1 MTEREKEIIGLIHR
15 EVKPALGCTEP
26 SAVALA
32 VAKAVE
38 IMEERCPVCRI
49 GDWRLCAAFEV
60 KVAVSGNIL
69 KNGMGVGIPGTGM
82 VGLHIAAA
90 LGAVCGRSEY
100 GLEVLEDLDERAI
113 ARAKALVEEKRVKV
127 TLADTEHKLY
137 VKAAVRVD
145 SKCTESSAHNATAVI
160 EDDHDNIVE
169 TYFDDK
175 MLSDLHNE
183 GALQDEAGNGT
194 DPTLTVKEI
203 FEFADKTDFENIA
216 FILDSRK
223 LNLALSEEGLHG
235 DYGLRVGKTI
245 YCRSHKDVFG
255 DDLMSYAMALTAAA
269 SDARMAGCTLPAM
282 SNSGSGNQGITATM
296 PVIAF
301 ALRNGIDDRRIV
313 RALTLSHLVA
323 IHIKSY
329 LGKLSALCGCV
340 VASTGSSCGICYLMG
355 GGYWEICSCIKNMI
369 GNITGMVCD
378 GAKTGCAM
386 KVASGVSGAVQSA
399 VLAMDGVCISS
410 NDGII
415 EDDIEKTI
423 HNLGRIGSVGMTGTD
438 EMILDIMVC
447 K

>member
-26 SAVALA
+26 IAVALA

-49 GDWRLCAAFEV
+49 GDWRLCAACEV
-60 KVAVSGNIL
+60 EVVVSGNIL

-113 ARAKALVEEKRVKV
+113 ARAKALVEEKKIKV

-183 GALQDEAGNGT
+183 GAFKNEAGNGT

-245 YCRSHKDVFG
+245 YCTR
-255 DDLMSYAMALTAAA
+255 
-269 SDARMAGCTLPAM
+269 
-282 SNSGSGNQGITATM
+282 
-296 PVIAF
+296 
-301 ALRNGIDDRRIV
+301 
-313 RALTLSHLVA
+313 
-323 IHIKSY
+323 
-329 LGKLSALCGCV
+329 
-340 VASTGSSCGICYLMG
+340 
-355 GGYWEICSCIKNMI
+355 
-369 GNITGMVCD
+369 
-378 GAKTGCAM
+378 
-386 KVASGVSGAVQSA
+386 
-399 VLAMDGVCISS
+399 ISS
-410 NDGII
+410 
-415 EDDIEKTI
+415 E
-423 HNLGRIGSVGMTGTD
+423 MT
-438 EMILDIMVC
+438 
-447 K
+447 